1 MFKIK
6 ITIYRFI
13 LCFIIAYGVSGC
25 YQTDLG
31 LMSNKNFIADFN
43 RLTEKAQRNLNLHP
57 DSALLYAD
65 SASRLPGSFINKGGR
80 LFIIGKIQFEALN
93 NLQLTDSAYAVIEQT
108 WLLANQ
114 YSDTLSRA
122 YAAEKLG
129 ILNLNQNKFIL
140 AEKFLTE
147 ASALYREMGLI
158 YLKAKAESKLGS
170 VFYARGNYAASQQYL
185 FETYHFF
192 KQVDSIRDLSKVC
205 LNIGNNYSDQGNSS
219 KAREYYDMAFKI
231 APPGDHTRIG
241 ALLNIGIMYKSTFPD
256 SALLFYRKA
265 ASLIDQYG
273 NIQEKVKLQYN
284 IANIY
289 VEQKKLMLA
298 LANFRKVLALCREN
312 TFLSGV
318 ARAYYGISVT
328 QIMMNNP
335 DSAIYYGELAL
346 KTAALTGETR
356 LEINAIDALADYHK
370 TKGNLSKVVELY
382 QRARSMN
389 DSINTIGNKSVT
401 GEMELLETVRRKE
414 MESDQLR
421 MKLIENQTR
430 FRNHILLIAVLVV
443 FVLLLVILLRRSVRL
458 NRERLNAYSVLMDK
472 YIAERNVQK
481 LKTESLTSIEPEP
494 MDSSASVEPLLE
506 TLIRYYETEKPYLD
520 PKLKLET
527 VVERLHT
534 NSRALSQS
542 LKAFNNANFNTFTN
556 YFRVEEAKSMME
568 DPKFRNYKIEAIALE
583 AGFGTKM
590 TFYNTFESQTG
601 IKPSYYRESIT
612 KA

>member
-1 MFKIK
+1 MA
-6 ITIYRFI
+6 R
-13 LCFIIAYGVSGC
+13 
-25 YQTDLG
+25 Q
-31 LMSNKNFIADFN
+31 
-43 RLTEKAQRNLNLHP
+43 P

-192 KQVDSIRDLSKVC
+192 HQVDSIRDLSKVC
-205 LNIGNNYSDQGNSS
+205 LAIGNNYSDQGNNS

-256 SALLFYRKA
+256 SALFYYRKA
-265 ASLIDQYG
+265 ESLIDKYG
-273 NIQEKVKLQYN
+273 NTQEKVRLQYN

-289 VEQKKLMLA
+289 VEQKKLTLA

-312 TFLSGV
+312 TILSGV
-318 ARAYYGISVT
+318 ARAFYGISVT

-346 KTAALTGETR
+346 KTAASTGETR

-370 TKGNLSKVVELY
+370 AKGNLSKVVELY

-401 GEMELLETVRRKE
+401 GEMELLETVQQKE

-421 MKLIENQTR
+421 RKLIENQTR
-430 FRNHILLIAVLVV
+430 FRNHILLIVVLVV
-443 FVLLLVILLRRSVRL
+443 FLLLLGILLRKSLRL
-458 NRERLNAYSVLMDK
+458 NRERTKAYHLLISK
-472 YIAERNVQK
+472 YKQ
-481 LKTESLTSIEPEP
+481 ESELLSRLRSISKPDILPGTYTDTIEYNNY
-494 MDSSASVEPLLE
+494 LLQQ
-506 TLIRYYETEKPYLD
+506 LIEYYVTEKPYLD
-520 PKLKLET
+520 PKLKVADVAEKLNCS
-527 VVERLHT
+527 RKDI
-534 NSRALSQS
+534 SRALKGYTDS
-542 LKAFNNANFNTFTN
+542 NFNTYTN
-556 YFRVEEAKSMME
+556 RFRVETAIAMFDNPAYK
-568 DPKFRNYKIEAIALE
+568 NYKTEAIAHDS
-583 AGFGTKM
+583 GFGSKSN
-590 TFYNTFESQTG
+590 FYDMFESCTG
-601 IKPSYYRESIT
+601 VKFNYYRRYHTTLPPDDSND
-612 KA
+612 A